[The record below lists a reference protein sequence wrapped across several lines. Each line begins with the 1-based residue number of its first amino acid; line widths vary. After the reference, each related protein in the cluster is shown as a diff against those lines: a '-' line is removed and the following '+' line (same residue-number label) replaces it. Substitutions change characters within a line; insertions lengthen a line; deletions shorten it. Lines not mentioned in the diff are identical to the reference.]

1 MNKSR
6 NYSMFDMKA
15 IRLNWCTVH
24 IFLFHGKVGEN
35 NDTPSPHSQQQQQSY
50 YNNNNKK
57 N

>member
-1 MNKSR
+1 
-6 NYSMFDMKA
+6 MFDMKA